1 MGFGEMMGKILGSF
15 AITVFSSILIGLL
28 SGTTSIT

>member
-15 AITVFSSILIGLL
+15 GVTVVSSIFIGLL
-28 SGTTSIT
+28 SGKTSII